1 MPSYR
6 ALSCSWASDGN
17 AIKKS
22 WTIKTARGDLPT
34 LDYLQSFVQVLRS
47 NKTMC
52 DGRWWIDYLCI
63 NQADLVERAEQVRL
77 MQQVYD
83 RAHEVIVWLGD
94 QSSDSDRAFNFIKLH
109 DKIIQEANSDEQI
122 RKSFD
127 LQTDKY
133 TAH

>member
-1 MPSYR
+1 
-6 ALSCSWASDGN
+6 
-17 AIKKS
+17 
-22 WTIKTARGDLPT
+22 
-34 LDYLQSFVQVLRS
+34 
-47 NKTMC
+47 MC

-109 DKIIQEANSDEQI
+109 DKIIQEANSDKQTNTQHIEQHHRI
-122 RKSFD
+122 SYRENGGQGFGQYRSSSYRE
-127 LQTDKY
+127 T
-133 TAH
+133 